1 MVLNNNFKT
10 VGIVGGV
17 GPEASNKFCE
27 LLIKYKNKKKD
38 QDNIPFLHFSNP
50 QIPDRTEAI
59 LGKGKS
65 PTKEIIKTCN
75 SLKKAGADFLIIPC
89 NTAHYFLPDI
99 QEKVSIPIV
108 NMISLLVKQIKLENP
123 NMQKIGVLA
132 TSGSMKSGIF
142 EDYLGMVGIDVV
154 KPSET
159 EQNEYVMEAIYGKNG
174 IKAGKKYL
182 AKHLLTEAA
191 NSLILKGAEAVIL
204 GCTEIPL
211 VLKQKDFYNRLYDP
225 MDVSA
230 KEIIKFVESKKD
242 VVEVKYS
249 LEVLR

>member
-1 MVLNNNFKT
+1 MKSNKSFKI
-10 VGIVGGV
+10 VGIVGGA

-59 LGKGKS
+59 LGRGES

-89 NTAHYFLPDI
+89 NTAHYFLPEI

-108 NMISLLVKQIKLENP
+108 NMIALLVKQIKLENP
-123 NMQKIGVLA
+123 KITRVGLLA
-132 TSGSMKSGIF
+132 TTGCIRGGIF
-142 EDYLGMVGIDVV
+142 EDYLRRVGIEVI
-154 KPSET
+154 KPTNSE
-159 EQNEYVMEAIYGKNG
+159 QSSLVMEAIYGKNG
-174 IKAGKKYL
+174 IKVGKKAH

-191 NSLILKGAEAVIL
+191 NSLILNGAEAVIL

-211 VLKQKDFYNRLYDP
+211 VLKQKDFYNKLYDP
-225 MDVSA
+225 MEVSA
-230 KEIIKFVESKKD
+230 RQIINFVESKND
-242 VVEVKYS
+242 VVEAKQR
-249 LEVLR
+249 LEVFG